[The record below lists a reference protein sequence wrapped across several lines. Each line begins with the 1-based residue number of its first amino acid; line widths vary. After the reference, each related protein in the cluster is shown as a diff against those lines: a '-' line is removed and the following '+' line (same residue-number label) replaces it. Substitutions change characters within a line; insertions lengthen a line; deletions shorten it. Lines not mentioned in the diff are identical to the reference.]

1 MTNVPFPP
9 QGLHPH
15 QVLALREHKG
25 LSQDEFGAMFG
36 VAGHQVDRWEAEGLS
51 TGPIALAVRAVAH
64 AWGFSFPAL
73 EATGNPCTICNS
85 DAYHVVLGLEVCRAC
100 YLTPIESMR
109 GMGYVVSIAD
119 ENTDVDIEIKAP
131 RSRQISLPPAM
142 FGPEDWK
149 TAVRKLRTTEH
160 QTGFADFDD
169 LVFIAYIEPETTA
182 RLKDETIRHII
193 EDLVPHGDV
202 ELIGDAARMDIFRRN
217 QRPESEIVLRLGLL
231 MARLCENA

>member
-1 MTNVPFPP
+1 MTNLPFPP

-15 QVLALREHKG
+15 QIIALREHKG
-25 LSQDEFGAMFG
+25 LSQEAFAALFG
-36 VAGHQVDRWEAEGLS
+36 VAGHQVDRWEAEGLA
-51 TGPIALAVRAVAH
+51 TGPVALAVRAVAD
-64 AWGFSFPAL
+64 AWDFTFPVVAG
-73 EATGNPCTICNS
+73 TGNACTICGAE
-85 DAYHVVLGLEVCRAC
+85 AYHVVLALDVCRSC
-100 YLTPIESMR
+100 YLTPTESMR
-109 GMGYVVSIAD
+109 GIGYVVHIAE

-131 RSRQISLPPAM
+131 QSRGISLPPAM

-149 TAVRKLRTTEH
+149 TAVRKLRNTEH

-169 LVFIAYIEPETTA
+169 LVYIAYIEPEVTA
-182 RLKDETIRHII
+182 RLKDETLRHII

-217 QRPESEIVLRLGLL
+217 QRPEQELVLRLGLL